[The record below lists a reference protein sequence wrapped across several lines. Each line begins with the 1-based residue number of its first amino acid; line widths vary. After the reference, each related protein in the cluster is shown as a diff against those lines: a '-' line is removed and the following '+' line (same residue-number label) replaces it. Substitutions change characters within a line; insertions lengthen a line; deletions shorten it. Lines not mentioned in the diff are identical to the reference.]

1 VLYPSPRPSPLNHAD
16 SRSTLLAGER
26 ETCTRLLCVAVT
38 LVGFVVGG
46 ESKTLSAADDR
57 PNILFCIADD
67 WGYPYASAYGDP
79 AVKTPTFD
87 RLAREGALFTHAFTA
102 SPSCTPSRSAILTGQ
117 WHWRLESCASNHSTF
132 LDRFTTYVELLERS
146 GYATGV
152 VGKNWGPGKLETP
165 GRPLAGHPA
174 KNFREFLSGRPAGQP
189 FCFWLGSG
197 DPHRPYE
204 AGAGK
209 TAGIDLAAIKVPPY
223 WPDHEVVRS
232 DIADYDFEV
241 QRFDALIGD
250 AVTALEAAGVL
261 DKTLIVMTGDH
272 GMPFPR
278 GKANLYDLG
287 VRVPLAMRFPALIN
301 PGRTVDDFVS
311 LTDLA
316 PTFLELAGLP
326 IPTEVTGTSL
336 MPVLSSKESGLVDGA
351 PVSDYIIFGK
361 ERHVP
366 AQAAPDMGGYPSRGI
381 RTRDYLYLRNFRPD
395 RWPNGTPDYEH
406 AAIPGCWCA
415 DTDNGPTKTFIIE
428 NRDLDQS
435 HRIDFEL
442 SFGFRPAEELY
453 DLQADPHQMTNLA
466 AESKYLQVRDA
477 LAAKLMDDLE
487 RSGDPR
493 VAGKGY
499 LFDDYPYFGKGPK
512 HPDWKGADAGE

>member
-1 VLYPSPRPSPLNHAD
+1 MLSLQTLMRSFSLAIGALLLISGPRASH
-16 SRSTLLAGER
+16 
-26 ETCTRLLCVAVT
+26 
-38 LVGFVVGG
+38 
-46 ESKTLSAADDR
+46 AADTR

-67 WGYPYASAYGDP
+67 WGYPSASAYGDP

-87 RLAREGALFTHAFTA
+87 RLAREGLLFTHAFTA

-132 LDRFTTYVELLERS
+132 LDRFTTYVELLEGS

-152 VGKNWGPGKLETP
+152 VGKNWGPGKLEAP
-165 GRPLAGHPA
+165 GRPLAGHPS
-174 KNFREFLSGRPAGQP
+174 KSFREFLQNRPADQP

-204 AGAGK
+204 AGTGK
-209 TAGIDLAAIKVPPY
+209 AAGIDLAAIKVPAC
-223 WPDHEVVRS
+223 WPDNEIVRS

-241 QRFDALIGD
+241 QRFDASIGD
-250 AVTALEAAGVL
+250 AVAALESAGVL

-278 GKANLYDLG
+278 GKANIYDLG
-287 VRVPLAMRFPALIN
+287 VRVPLAMRYPPLIAA
-301 PGRTVDDFVS
+301 GRTVDDFVS

-316 PTFLELAGLP
+316 PTFLELAGLLVP
-326 IPTEVTGTSL
+326 PEVTGTSL
-336 MPVLSSKESGLVDGA
+336 VPILSSKDSGVIETA
-351 PVSDYIIFGK
+351 PASDYILFGK

-366 AQAAPDMGGYPSRGI
+366 AQSAPDMGGYPCRGI
-381 RTRDYLYLRNFRPD
+381 RTRNSLYIRNFRPD
-395 RWPNGTPDYEH
+395 RWPNGTPFYTQ

-428 NRDLDQS
+428 NANLDKE
-435 HRIDFEL
+435 HARHFEL
-442 SFGFRPAEELY
+442 SFGMRPAEELY
-453 DLQADPHQMTNLA
+453 DLSLDPEQLKNRAYDPGFREMRDQLA
-466 AESKYLQVRDA
+466 AT
-477 LAAKLMDDLE
+477 LMDDLE
-487 RSGDPR
+487 RTGDPR

-499 LFDDYPYFGKGPK
+499 VFDDYPYFGKGPK
-512 HPDWKGADAGE
+512 HPNWRGADAGE